1 MKIIKLLI
9 LSVFVSTV
17 SCKSKIDKITKKK
30 TQKIEVHGH
39 RGERGNL
46 PENSIEAFLGAL
58 HKGVDVL
65 ELDIVISKDRKV
77 VVSHEP
83 FMSSVYMSKPSG
95 KPINKDEEK
104 NFNLY
109 QMDYD
114 SIKTFD
120 GGSRGNYKFPQ
131 QQKLKTYK
139 PLLSEVFNVI
149 ETEIKNNNLKQVK
162 YNIEIKSVE
171 DVYDV
176 YQPQPDDFVNLVM
189 QIIVEKNMEHRVNIQ
204 SFDPTILNILHK
216 KYPEIEIAYLVSKGS
231 IQNNLKHLDFKPNIY
246 SPNFKLI
253 SNQQSVDSLK
263 AMVIK
268 VIPWIVNEEADIKQ
282 QMQLQVDGI
291 ITDYPERVI
300 IQCKNIIQ

>member
-1 MKIIKLLI
+1 M
-9 LSVFVSTV
+9 
-17 SCKSKIDKITKKK
+17 
-30 TQKIEVHGH
+30 
-39 RGERGNL
+39 
-46 PENSIEAFLGAL
+46 
-58 HKGVDVL
+58 
-65 ELDIVISKDRKV
+65 
-77 VVSHEP
+77 
-83 FMSSVYMSKPSG
+83 
-95 KPINKDEEK
+95 
-104 NFNLY
+104 
-109 QMDYD
+109 
-114 SIKTFD
+114 
-120 GGSRGNYKFPQ
+120 
-131 QQKLKTYK
+131 
-139 PLLSEVFNVI
+139 
-149 ETEIKNNNLKQVK
+149 
-162 YNIEIKSVE
+162 
-171 DVYDV
+171 